1 MQNIEYIQQTEVNIG
16 KKNNWR
22 KTAWGMLMA
31 CVLVLTLAPDLYIP
45 VTWLMLPFIGILFF
59 FDDFY
64 ALWGMFLFFEDNLV
78 IISGVSLFAVY
89 SMLVLIKFFIFDKC
103 EKKIPVLIL
112 PALAVMLL
120 YAMFAMPAADTTAAR
135 QGYIDSGCTPPSDT
149 IINLRLIIG
158 YILDTAVMV
167 VLALRASG
175 SDGIK
180 RILLKTIVV
189 TAIFSG
195 VYGYISG
202 NIFLYGGSGA
212 NIERYMASFNDPNY
226 AGFFFNMAIF
236 IVLCLEDFKKLR
248 FKIPLLIVMYYF
260 LIASGS
266 MSGILFNAIGL
277 VIFVICKY
285 KYKAILGLAVLA
297 VLTGA
302 VTFAVMKVPKLR
314 NLPIVVNMEERIV
327 RQFVKTEET
336 EGDMTSGR
344 AVQWKNYWGYFKQQE
359 LEKKLFGGNMVMSY
373 SVDQNLKDKF
383 GNVPHQAYIS
393 FILDF
398 GIVGASIM
406 ILFFLC
412 KLCYTF
418 IQMLYQ
424 KSDTSLIFFIISF
437 MWLFY
442 GFGFDYFGDWRF
454 MIYYFL

>member
-1 MQNIEYIQQTEVNIG
+1 
-16 KKNNWR
+16 
-22 KTAWGMLMA
+22 
-31 CVLVLTLAPDLYIP
+31 
-45 VTWLMLPFIGILFF
+45 
-59 FDDFY
+59 
-64 ALWGMFLFFEDNLV
+64 
-78 IISGVSLFAVY
+78 
-89 SMLVLIKFFIFDKC
+89 
-103 EKKIPVLIL
+103 
-112 PALAVMLL
+112 
-120 YAMFAMPAADTTAAR
+120 
-135 QGYIDSGCTPPSDT
+135 
-149 IINLRLIIG
+149 
-158 YILDTAVMV
+158 
-167 VLALRASG
+167 
-175 SDGIK
+175 
-180 RILLKTIVV
+180 
-189 TAIFSG
+189 
-195 VYGYISG
+195 
-202 NIFLYGGSGA
+202 
-212 NIERYMASFNDPNY
+212 
-226 AGFFFNMAIF
+226 
-236 IVLCLEDFKKLR
+236 
-248 FKIPLLIVMYYF
+248 
-260 LIASGS
+260 
-266 MSGILFNAIGL
+266 
-277 VIFVICKY
+277 
-285 KYKAILGLAVLA
+285 
-297 VLTGA
+297 
-302 VTFAVMKVPKLR
+302 MKVPKLR